1 MPVIPIDTLTDPRVA
16 HYRNIKDH
24 ELDRQGRKFIAE
36 GEHLVRRLLA
46 SDFKTESLLVWD
58 RHVAEVI
65 SYTPPDIPI
74 YAVPQALMNEILGLK
89 FHSGLMACGV
99 RKPPITLDEVIPR
112 DAATLT
118 LAICPETANA
128 ENIGS
133 MIRIAA
139 AFGVDALVL
148 GEKSH
153 DPFWRQSVRVSM
165 GTIFSL
171 PIHHS
176 RDLQHD
182 LQRLKTEWGVQL
194 AATVL
199 DPTAETLDAAPRP
212 SKFGILFG
220 NEAQG
225 LDQTWIDICDR
236 KITIP
241 MHRGT
246 DSLNVAVATGIF
258 LYHFT
263 RGSSNGAAL
272 NSNAQNADTRR

>member
-1 MPVIPIDTLTDPRVA
+1 MPIIPIDSLTDPRVA
-16 HYRNIKDH
+16 HYLNIKDR
-24 ELDRQGRKFIAE
+24 ELERHGRRFLAE
-36 GEHLVRRLLA
+36 GKFLVRRLLA
-46 SDFKTESLLVWD
+46 STFKTESLLVWD
-58 RHVAEVI
+58 RHVEEVAPH
-65 SYTPPDIPI
+65 TPADVPI
-74 YAVPQALMNEILGLK
+74 YAVPPSLMNEILGLK

-99 RKPPITLDEVIPR
+99 RKPPTTLEQIVPR
-112 DAATLT
+112 DTATLT

-139 AFGVDALVL
+139 AFKVDALIL

-153 DPFWRQSVRVSM
+153 DPFWRQSIRVSM
-165 GTIFSL
+165 GTVFTL
-171 PIHHS
+171 PIYHAT
-176 RDLQHD
+176 DLQQD
-182 LQRLKTEWGVQL
+182 LLRLKTEWGVQL

-199 DPTAETLDAAPRP
+199 DPTAEKLDSATRP
-212 SKFGILFG
+212 ARFGLLFG

-225 LDQTWIDICDR
+225 LDKIWIDACDR
-236 KITIP
+236 KITLP

-263 RGSSNGAAL
+263 RDRSEK
-272 NSNAQNADTRR
+272 